1 VTKRYPLPGFPL
13 PRYGNACPLW
23 AIYPAFQTPDRIV
36 RQVVE
41 FAAGDRYLFIARTVN
56 KQRANFMEPR
66 FVHSVMLMCSVL
78 DADRTVY
85 ADGLDL
91 DSGELDVPVGPAC
104 RLCTRDACAFR
115 EEPAA
120 VNLINVT
127 RDA

>member
-1 VTKRYPLPGFPL
+1 VWLLHSFAPIRRG
-13 PRYGNACPLW
+13 PLW

-36 RQVVE
+36 RQIAE

-56 KQRANFMEPR
+56 KQRASFMEPR

-104 RLCTRDACAFR
+104 RLCTREACTFR